1 MSGRIPQTF
10 IDELINRVDIV
21 DVIDSRVQLKKS
33 GSNYMACCPFHTE
46 KTPSFTVSPDKQ
58 FYHCFGCGAHGTAIG
73 FLMEYEHMD
82 FIEAVEELAGM
93 AGMEIPREVEK
104 THAKPEEN
112 LYEVMEKAAAF
123 YKRQLRAHP
132 QSDRAIAYLKK
143 RGMSGE
149 IAAEFG
155 VGYAPPG
162 WDNLIQDMGKT
173 ERELKQLMLAGLIT
187 EKGRN
192 GPYDR
197 FRDRIMIPIT
207 DRRGRVIAFGGR
219 ILGSENGAES
229 GPKYLNSPE
238 TPIFH
243 KGRELYGLHEVRKT
257 LRHPKQLLV
266 VEGYMD
272 VLALAQF
279 DIRYAVATLG
289 TATTREHL
297 DTLYRIVPRVVFCF
311 DGDRAGREA
320 AWRAL
325 ENALPVMREGHEAAF
340 LFLPEGEDPDSLV
353 HKEGRE
359 AFEQRLDS
367 AVPLSRFLLDQLASQ
382 THLDSEDGRARM
394 VELSRPLLN
403 RIPDPVFRHMMFDSL
418 ARRVGMR
425 TEKLEQLVDVAPETG
440 HASVTGRRPAIRSTR
455 AGRRP
460 PIRLAIT
467 LLLQHPALA
476 QELENIDFLRDLD
489 LPGAGLLHE
498 LLETLQKN
506 PNLTPAALLER
517 WRDRPEAKHL
527 NILIQSQLPG
537 DEQALRKEFLDTILF
552 LETGLKQQR
561 WQLLQEKLSRE
572 GLDNEEL
579 NEWNQLLK
587 DRSVQNDAKH

>member
-297 DTLYRIVPRVVFCF
+297 DTLYRIVPRVVFC
-311 DGDRAGREA
+311 
-320 AWRAL
+320 
-325 ENALPVMREGHEAAF
+325 
-340 LFLPEGEDPDSLV
+340 LV
-353 HKEGRE
+353 R
-359 AFEQRLDS
+359 
-367 AVPLSRFLLDQLASQ
+367 Q
-382 THLDSEDGRARM
+382 TA
-394 VELSRPLLN
+394 
-403 RIPDPVFRHMMFDSL
+403 
-418 ARRVGMR
+418 
-425 TEKLEQLVDVAPETG
+425 
-440 HASVTGRRPAIRSTR
+440 RST
-455 AGRRP
+455 AC
-460 PIRLAIT
+460 
-467 LLLQHPALA
+467 
-476 QELENIDFLRDLD
+476 
-489 LPGAGLLHE
+489 
-498 LLETLQKN
+498 
-506 PNLTPAALLER
+506 
-517 WRDRPEAKHL
+517 
-527 NILIQSQLPG
+527 
-537 DEQALRKEFLDTILF
+537 
-552 LETGLKQQR
+552 
-561 WQLLQEKLSRE
+561 
-572 GLDNEEL
+572 
-579 NEWNQLLK
+579 
-587 DRSVQNDAKH
+587 V